1 MPIRNLKPGNYIVAF
16 TNDGYETL
24 SAEILVSSSGVT
36 CIKVTGGS
44 CGSTTPPGVN
54 ITSPWL
60 VFGTL
65 KPKEAPPPPPPP
77 AKGYLS
83 ISSAPLGASVDV
95 NGIGIG
101 RTPVTR
107 HELTTGSKLVT
118 LRLSGY
124 KPEEKG
130 VTILE
135 NETADLFVSLS
146 AIAPSEEGFLTVTSV
161 PTGASVSLGGV
172 SIGSTPITAYGLPA
186 GAKVVSVSLS
196 GYATATRDVT
206 IVAGETFPI
215 AVTLGEAVVP
225 TTIGGWIDE
234 VGVTALT
241 RDHWLYAY
249 YLSIGATDLAAINY
263 PNLVPKPSPMAT
275 ELATRENWL
284 ALYYYSIGATD
295 LGNLNTGCNY

>member
-1 MPIRNLKPGNYIVAF
+1 MPIRNLKAGNHIVAF
-16 TNDGYETL
+16 TNPGFETL

-54 ITSPWL
+54 MIGVWS

-65 KPKEAPPPPPPP
+65 KPKVAPPPPPPP

-83 ISSAPLGASVDV
+83 VTSTPSGASVDV
-95 NGIGIG
+95 NGTCIG

-107 HELTTGSKLVT
+107 YELATGSKLVT

-124 KPEEKG
+124 KPEEEG

-146 AIAPSEEGFLTVTSV
+146 AIAPSEEGFLTVTSL
-161 PTGASVSLGGV
+161 PSGASVSLGGV

-186 GAKVVSVSLS
+186 GAKVVSISLS
-196 GYATATRDVT
+196 GYETATQSVT
-206 IVAGETFPI
+206 VVAGETSTI
-215 AVTLGEAVVP
+215 AVTLEEAVVP
-225 TTIGGWIDE
+225 TDICGWIDQ
-234 VGVTALT
+234 VGVAALT
-241 RDHWLYAY
+241 RDHSLYMYALSTGSTAMADLY
-249 YLSIGATDLAAINY
+249 YADLS
-263 PNLVPKPSPMAT
+263 PKPSELPLA
-275 ELATRENWL
+275 LATRDNSL
-284 ALYYYSIGATD
+284 AIYSYSIGSMSM
-295 LGNLNTGCNY
+295 GNLYSNCNY